1 MKKRSKIIIFLT
13 FCLVLFLAV
22 LGLYLYKYTNLF
34 AKDEWTVTQYGP
46 RHNNSSFY
54 TIYNPKQGLIVIDG
68 GWTEDAQYVKDIL
81 ALHGNEVDLWIL
93 THPHEDH
100 IGAFNAIYPAFE
112 QENIVVHRIMTVDM
126 ASPEK
131 CTEVAPW
138 DSVDAYNCFLSLSVD
153 NLEYVSMGDTF
164 EIFDLKFEILN
175 AYGEH
180 TEQYSRDY
188 LNDGSMMFKVTHEQE
203 SMLFCADV
211 GVNLSAYLHGR
222 WQNVLKS
229 DYLQMGHHGYGGLE
243 DYFYQTVNPK
253 VAFFDA
259 PEYMMFDETGKFD
272 NPQNKAF
279 MENLGSKIFYF
290 KEGPNSIILK

>member
-1 MKKRSKIIIFLT
+1 MKKRTKILMVSG
-13 FCLVLFLAV
+13 CLLFLLTA
-22 LGLYLYKYTNLF
+22 LGLILYKYTNVF
-34 AKDEWTVTQYGP
+34 AKNQWTVTQYGP

-81 ALHGNEVDLWIL
+81 EIHGNEVDLWIL

-100 IGAFNAIYPAFE
+100 IGAFNTLYPEFE

-126 ASPEK
+126 ASPEM

-138 DSVDAYNCFLSLSVD
+138 DNTDAYNRFLTLSVD
-153 NLEYVSMGDTF
+153 NLEYVYIGDTF
-164 EIFDLKFEILN
+164 KIFDLTFEVLN

-180 TEQYSRDY
+180 TKQYSRDY
-188 LNDGSMMFKVTHEQE
+188 LNDGSMMFKVTHDEE

-211 GVNLSAYLHGR
+211 GVNLSSYLHDR
-222 WQNVLKS
+222 WQNTLKA

-243 DYFYQTVNPK
+243 DYFYETVRPQI
-253 VAFFDA
+253 AFFDA

-279 MENLGSKIFYF
+279 MEGLGCEIYYF
-290 KEGPNSIILK
+290 KDGPNSIILK

>member
-1 MKKRSKIIIFLT
+1 MKKKTKSIAILIA
-13 FCLVLFLAV
+13 FCILILAVMVLF
-22 LGLYLYKYTNLF
+22 LYKYTNLF
-34 AKDEWTVTQYGP
+34 ARNQWTVTQYGP

-81 ALHGNEVDLWIL
+81 KLHGNEVDLWIL

-100 IGAFNAIYPAFE
+100 IGAFNTIYPELE
-112 QENIVVHRIMTVDM
+112 QENIHVHRIITVDM
-126 ASPEK
+126 ASPQQCIEA
-131 CTEVAPW
+131 APW
-138 DSVDAYNCFLSLSVD
+138 DSVDAYNRFLALSVD
-153 NLEYVSMGDTF
+153 NLEYVSTGDIF

-175 AYGEH
+175 AFGEH
-180 TEQYSRDY
+180 TLEHSRDY
-188 LNDGSMMFKVTHEQE
+188 LNDGSMMFRVTHEEE

-211 GVNLSAYLHGR
+211 GVNLTTYLHGR
-222 WQNVLKS
+222 WQNSLKAE
-229 DYLQMGHHGYGGLE
+229 YLQMGHHGYGGLE
-243 DYFYQTVNPK
+243 DYFYESVHPK

-279 MENLGSKIFYF
+279 MESLGSEIYYF